1 MSNLPLHTKYRP
13 PNFDTF
19 VGNDSVVSSL
29 ISILTRKE
37 GQPRTFLFQGPSGC
51 GKTTIARIMKSY
63 LECSDEDFHEY
74 NAANTRGIDTIREIR
89 STAEYKPWLGKV
101 KIYLLD
107 EVHKLTNDA
116 QNAVL
121 KLLEDTPEHVRFV
134 LCTTDPE
141 KLLKTIRTR
150 CTTFQVSALPKRSII
165 KLLKT
170 VCIDEGVVVNSGFEK
185 VLEEIARVSEGL
197 PRKALVLLDQVI
209 DLNDEDALK
218 AIEKVT
224 LNESTT
230 IELCRL
236 LIENIPNKWNQ
247 MAAMLKSL
255 DEEPESVRYAILGY
269 LASVLLNKGEI
280 KIAQLISIF
289 SESFMYSG
297 RAGLI
302 AACFLACR
310 D

>member
-19 VGNDSVVSSL
+19 IGNDSVVSSL

-150 CTTFQVSALPKRSII
+150 CTTFQLSALPKRSIV
-165 KLLKT
+165 KLLRDICKNEQVT
-170 VCIDEGVVVNSGFEK
+170 IDQGFEK

-209 DLNDEDALK
+209 DLNNEDALK

-230 IELCRL
+230 LELCQL
-236 LIENIPNKWNQ
+236 LIESVPNKWERV
-247 MAAMLKSL
+247 AVILKGL
-255 DEEPESVRYAILGY
+255 DTEPETVRYSILGY
-269 LASVLLNKGEI
+269 LAVVLLNKGDVRV
-280 KIAQLISIF
+280 AQMISIF

-302 AACFLACR
+302 ATCFLACR

>member
-19 VGNDSVVSSL
+19 IGNDSVVSSL

-63 LECSDEDFHEY
+63 LTCSDEDFHEF
-74 NAANTRGIDTIREIR
+74 NTANTRGIDTIREIK
-89 STAEYKPWLGKV
+89 STSEYKPWLGKV

-150 CTTFQVSALPKRSII
+150 CTTFQLSALPKRSIV
-165 KLLKT
+165 KLLRDICKNEQVT
-170 VCIDEGVVVNSGFEK
+170 IDQGFEK

-209 DLNDEDALK
+209 DLNNEDALK

-230 IELCRL
+230 LELCQL
-236 LIENIPNKWNQ
+236 LIESVPNKWERV
-247 MAAMLKSL
+247 AVILKGL
-255 DEEPESVRYAILGY
+255 DTEPETVRYSILGY
-269 LASVLLNKGEI
+269 LAVVLLNKGDVRV
-280 KIAQLISIF
+280 AQMISIF

-302 AACFLACR
+302 ATCFLACR

>member
-1 MSNLPLHTKYRP
+1 LHTKYRP

-150 CTTFQVSALPKRSII
+150 CTTFQVSALPKRSIV
-165 KLLKT
+165 KLLRD
-170 VCIDEGVVVNSGFEK
+170 VCTNERVLIDKGFEK
-185 VLEEIARVSEGL
+185 VVEEIARVSEGL

-209 DLNDEDALK
+209 DLNNEDALK

-230 IELCRL
+230 LELCQL
-236 LIENIPNKWNQ
+236 LIESVPNKWGRV
-247 MAAMLKSL
+247 ATILKGL
-255 DEEPESVRYAILGY
+255 DTEPETVRYSILGY
-269 LASVLLNKGEI
+269 LAVVLLNKGDVRV
-280 KIAQLISIF
+280 AQMISIF

>member
-19 VGNDSVVSSL
+19 IGNDSVVSSL

-121 KLLEDTPEHVRFV
+121 KLLENTPEHVRFV

-150 CTTFQVSALPKRSII
+150 CTTFQVSALPKRIILQLLRSICEQEKI
-165 KLLKT
+165 P
-170 VCIDEGVVVNSGFEK
+170 IDGDFSK

-197 PRKALVLLDQVI
+197 PRKALVLLDQVV
-209 DLNDEDALK
+209 DLNDEEALK

-230 IELCRL
+230 LELCQL
-236 LIENIPNKWNQ
+236 LIESVPNKWGRV
-247 MAAMLKSL
+247 ATILKGL
-255 DEEPESVRYAILGY
+255 DTEPETVRYSILGY
-269 LASVLLNKGEI
+269 LAVVLLNKGDVRV
-280 KIAQLISIF
+280 AQMISIF

>member
-19 VGNDSVVSSL
+19 IGNDSVVSSL

-63 LECSDEDFHEY
+63 LTCSDEDFHEF
-74 NAANTRGIDTIREIR
+74 NTANTRGIDTIREIK
-89 STAEYKPWLGKV
+89 STSEYKPWLGKV

-121 KLLEDTPEHVRFV
+121 KLLEDTPEHVRFI

-150 CTTFQVSALPKRSII
+150 CTTFQLSALPKRSIV
-165 KLLKT
+165 KLLRDICKNEQVT
-170 VCIDEGVVVNSGFEK
+170 IDQGFEK

-209 DLNDEDALK
+209 DLNNEDALK

-230 IELCRL
+230 LELCQL
-236 LIENIPNKWNQ
+236 LIESVPNKWERV
-247 MAAMLKSL
+247 AVILKGL
-255 DEEPESVRYAILGY
+255 DTEPETVRYSILGY
-269 LASVLLNKGEI
+269 LASVLLNKGDVRV
-280 KIAQLISIF
+280 AQMISIF

>member
-1 MSNLPLHTKYRP
+1 M
-13 PNFDTF
+13 
-19 VGNDSVVSSL
+19 VSSL
-29 ISILTRKE
+29 LSILNRTE
-37 GQPRTFLFQGPSGC
+37 GQPRTFLFYGPSGC
-51 GKTTIARIMKSY
+51 GKTTIARIMKNH
-63 LECSDEDFHEY
+63 LQCSDEDFHEY
-74 NAANTRGIDTIREIR
+74 NASNTRGIDTIREIK
-89 STAEYKPWLGKV
+89 SASDYKPWLGKV

-121 KLLEDTPEHVRFV
+121 KLLEDTPEHVRFI

-150 CTTFQVSALPKRSII
+150 CTTFQVSALPSRSII
-165 KLLKT
+165 TLLRS
-170 VCIDEGVVVNSGFEK
+170 VCRAEKVPIDGNFPK
-185 VLEEIARVSEGL
+185 VLEEIARVSDGL

-247 MAAMLKSL
+247 VAVILKGL
-255 DEEPESVRYAILGY
+255 EEEPESIRYAILGY
-269 LASVLLNKGEI
+269 LATVLLNKGDI

-289 SESFMYSG
+289 SESYMYSG
-297 RAGLI
+297 KAGLI
-302 AACFLACR
+302 ASCFLACQ

>member
-1 MSNLPLHTKYRP
+1 MSSLPLHTKYRP
-13 PNFDTF
+13 ENFDTF
-19 VGNDSVVSSL
+19 IGNDSVVSSL
-29 ISILTRKE
+29 NTILSRLE

-51 GKTTIARIMKSY
+51 GKTTLARIMKNI
-63 LECSDEDFHEY
+63 LNCSDDDFHEF
-74 NAANTRGIDTIREIR
+74 NTANTRGIDTIREIK
-89 STAEYKPWLGKV
+89 STSEYKPWLGKV

-121 KLLEDTPEHVRFV
+121 KLLEDTPEHVRFI

-150 CTTFQVSALPKRSII
+150 CTTFQLSALPKRSII
-165 KLLKT
+165 KLLRD
-170 VCIDEGVVVNSGFEK
+170 VCTNEQVLIDKGFEK

-230 IELCRL
+230 LELCQL
-236 LIENIPNKWNQ
+236 LIESVPNKWERV
-247 MAAMLKSL
+247 ATILKGL
-255 DEEPESVRYAILGY
+255 DTEPETVRYAILGY
-269 LASVLLNKGEI
+269 LAVVLLNKGDVRV
-280 KIAQLISIF
+280 AQMISIF

-297 RAGLI
+297 KAGLI